1 MVPQG
6 GSEPIVRTPKQVQK
20 RLESAAVD
28 ELVAAY
34 RAGLTLRELAARYGV
49 HRNTVR
55 HLVGCAGV
63 TPRYR
68 ALGPAEIAEA
78 TRMYASGMSLAA
90 VGRLLGVHANTVRSA
105 LIKAGIRTRDSHG
118 RDRQ

>member
-1 MVPQG
+1 
-6 GSEPIVRTPKQVQK
+6 
-20 RLESAAVD
+20 
-28 ELVAAY
+28 
-34 RAGLTLRELAARYGV
+34 
-49 HRNTVR
+49 
-55 HLVGCAGV
+55 V